1 MFQLRTFEIQTSH
14 TAAAHQHARRRR
26 MRVRQISRAERVA
39 DIATWVVGG
48 LGVATIFW
56 CFQDPAEGGASVV
69 ADVQGDERNAS
80 TGRVP
85 SETEEVSRWM
95 RRASGGGGVNN
106 LLNRALGKVGPWA
119 KDQKAS
125 DNDVPARVP
134 KN

>member
-1 MFQLRTFEIQTSH
+1 MGLEPTLVC
-14 TAAAHQHARRRR
+14 A
-26 MRVRQISRAERVA
+26 ISSPAGVGCG
-39 DIATWVVGG
+39 ILATLKGAPCILVPLHVVGG
-48 LGVATIFW
+48 LGVATIIW

-69 ADVQGDERNAS
+69 ADVPGDERNAS
-80 TGRVP
+80 TSRVP
-85 SETEEVSRWM
+85 SEPEEVSRWM
-95 RRASGGGGVNN
+95 RRASEGGGVNN

>member
-1 MFQLRTFEIQTSH
+1 
-14 TAAAHQHARRRR
+14 

-85 SETEEVSRWM
+85 SEPEEVSRWM
-95 RRASGGGGVNN
+95 RRASEGGGVNN

-119 KDQKAS
+119 KDQKTS

>member
-1 MFQLRTFEIQTSH
+1 
-14 TAAAHQHARRRR
+14 
-26 MRVRQISRAERVA
+26 MRVRQIGRAERVA
-39 DIATWVVGG
+39 DIASWIVGG

-69 ADVQGDERNAS
+69 ADVSGDERNAS
-80 TGRVP
+80 TSRVP
-85 SETEEVSRWM
+85 SEPEEVSRWM
-95 RRASGGGGVNN
+95 RRASEGGGVNN
-106 LLNRALGKVGPWA
+106 LLNRAQVGPWA